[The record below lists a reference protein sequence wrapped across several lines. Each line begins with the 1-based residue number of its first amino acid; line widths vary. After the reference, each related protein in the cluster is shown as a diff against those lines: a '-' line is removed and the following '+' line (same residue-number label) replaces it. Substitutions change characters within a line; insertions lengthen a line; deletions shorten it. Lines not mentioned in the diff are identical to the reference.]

1 MRAKGE
7 PSRPQRVGERIRE
20 ELMDLLLRGA
30 VKDPGAA
37 GVVVHEVRLTK
48 DLRLARVFVRL
59 TEPEADAP
67 SRRRALAAL
76 ERASG
81 FLRREVGARLGIRHT
96 PELSF
101 VWDESTERAAR
112 VEQLLEEIRA
122 ERKEP

>member
-7 PSRPQRVGERIRE
+7 SSRPQRVGERIRE

-37 GVVVHEVRLTK
+37 GVVVHEVRVTG
-48 DLRLARVFVRL
+48 DLRQARVFVRL
-59 TEPEADAP
+59 TEPRPDEAR
-67 SRRRALAAL
+67 RRRALAAL
-76 ERASG
+76 ARASG

-101 VWDESTERAAR
+101 VWDESAERAAR
-112 VEQLLEEIRA
+112 VEELLEEIRA
-122 ERKEP
+122 EEKEP